1 MEDIKNY
8 RIKKADIFKSASDGI
23 LSGYANVYNIED
35 LQGDISRAGC
45 FVKTVSENH
54 KSMKVCCELLSKI
67 SIFDIRNNSA

>member
-1 MEDIKNY
+1 MYDKVIFFTSFG
-8 RIKKADIFKSASDGI
+8 RADIFKSASDGI

-54 KSMKVCCELLSKI
+54 KSMKVI
-67 SIFDIRNNSA
+67 S